1 MIGEP
6 LKIWRGRVI
15 NDWIDY
21 NGHMSEG
28 FYGLVFGDASD
39 EYLLRIGFDA
49 DYRAETKCA
58 FYTVETHISFLDELS
73 LGTELEIETTVV
85 GADAIRLHLLHE
97 LRRLHDGMV
106 AAIQETLMLHVDT
119 SQHQV
124 SPMTDALLHAASTD
138 AASHGQHLDHDQVG
152 KTIKGPEKRSD

>member
-1 MIGEP
+1 VNGKP
-6 LKIWRGRVI
+6 LKISQGKVI
-15 NDWIDY
+15 SDWIDY

-39 EYLLRIGFDA
+39 EYLIRIGFNA
-49 DYRAETKCA
+49 DYRGQTKCA

-73 LGTELEIETTVV
+73 LGTEFEIETTVV

-97 LRRLHDGMV
+97 LKRPHDGVV
-106 AAIQETLMLHVDT
+106 AATQETLMLHVDT

-124 SPMTDALLHAASTD
+124 SPMTDALLRAASTD
-138 AASHGQHLDHDQVG
+138 VESHGQHVDHDQIG
-152 KTIKGPEKRSD
+152 KAIKGPEKLSG